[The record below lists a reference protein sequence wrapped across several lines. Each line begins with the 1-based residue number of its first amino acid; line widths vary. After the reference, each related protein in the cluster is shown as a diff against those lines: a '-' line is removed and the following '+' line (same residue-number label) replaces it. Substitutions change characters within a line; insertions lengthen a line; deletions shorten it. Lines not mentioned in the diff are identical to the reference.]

1 MPPGTFTA
9 PPAEPSSRAVGSLRS
24 SLDSLSVGAPAPS
37 IAPLDFRWTRPES
50 ASVSEPPRP
59 RRGSMS
65 FPACCTWASTAPSAI
80 LELDPPALTRC
91 FPGKKASIL
100 FGRLLPDAGR
110 VFLRLDI
117 LESTVLEGGSFSF
130 EPRTVLDKDPPH
142 HAFERFLLP
151 AAETPDLLEE
161 VSISGLRAI
170 RGWVLVGTVN
180 IHYLCSHEFIS
191 LAKSLSLSPCTRK
204 TRSATFKSHSHL
216 LSLSLLL
223 LAAGDIAQNPGPF
236 PSPPRSSTPHNSSQT
251 SLHHGSKPAN
261 TRNLAN
267 LLTITPSPRTPPIVT
282 CALWNARS
290 VCNKL
295 AYIHDLF
302 TTNLFTFMAFTE
314 TWLTPSDTA
323 SPAALSY
330 GGLQFSHTPRST
342 NKQGGGVGILLSEY
356 CSFNP
361 IPALPSLT
369 FPSFEVHCVRL
380 YSPCRLN
387 IAIIYRPP
395 GPATLFLDHFSTWL
409 LHFLSSDIPTI
420 IMGDFNIPVDTNNP
434 ATTKLLSLTT
444 SFGLK
449 QWSTSST
456 HKDGHTLD
464 LLFTHLCSVSSVSSS
479 PLPLSD
485 HNLLTLTLTSLN
497 TAPPAYKPAILRR
510 NLRNLDLQS
519 LSDALH
525 PLHTLPS
532 FTNVDAAASYYHNT
546 LTAALDSVAPLNY
559 SRPQAKKRQPWLNTN
574 TATLKRHSRVAERHW
589 RKSKTK
595 EDFLLYKKALQELR
609 TALSSAKQEYFTSLI
624 SAQARNPKQLFNTF
638 NSLLRPPPPPPS
650 SQLTAEQFATY
661 FKDKI
666 DQIRSGFTPQNTSLL
681 PTSPLSHSLTHFTVL
696 TAQGVSSLVSKAHLT
711 TCPLDPIPS
720 HLIPQLSPSVIPAL
734 TSLFN
739 LSLSTGAFPS
749 AYKHAQG
756 YFDPVFM
763 ELREDFGSFFR
774 DI

>member
-1 MPPGTFTA
+1 
-9 PPAEPSSRAVGSLRS
+9 
-24 SLDSLSVGAPAPS
+24 
-37 IAPLDFRWTRPES
+37 
-50 ASVSEPPRP
+50 
-59 RRGSMS
+59 
-65 FPACCTWASTAPSAI
+65 
-80 LELDPPALTRC
+80 
-91 FPGKKASIL
+91 
-100 FGRLLPDAGR
+100 
-110 VFLRLDI
+110 
-117 LESTVLEGGSFSF
+117 
-130 EPRTVLDKDPPH
+130 
-142 HAFERFLLP
+142 
-151 AAETPDLLEE
+151 
-161 VSISGLRAI
+161 
-170 RGWVLVGTVN
+170 
-180 IHYLCSHEFIS
+180 
-191 LAKSLSLSPCTRK
+191 
-204 TRSATFKSHSHL
+204 HSHL

-711 TCPLDPIPS
+711 TCSLDPIPS

-739 LSLSTGAFPS
+739 LSLSTDLTMPAKKASRKLAPAKERHERRAERHGESSSRPTTRSHKASGHLHTTRSSSCHMKDTLGHTPAHSKSASTKKAKEHSSKKKAPRPSTSKSQGSTSTKGKGKARARSPSPPTTPSPGPSQCQESNVESPESPGSSTAVTSWCSQPMTPSPHASPAQSMPESNISPQDQNPFPNQS
-749 AYKHAQG
+749 RVENSVNQVHLPPRLEG
-756 YFDPVFM
+756 EMTPEHSWRILTVI
-763 ELREDFGSFFR
+763 REKYSEFPWTGEA
-774 DI
+774 